1 MKITK
6 RQLKRIIKEEKANL
20 LSESGP
26 VANANRALGLYANI
40 STVDNMTDSL
50 HDLLQEVMMGAEE
63 DGMGVPEAER
73 ASRDAAIVAAAN
85 AFQGAGI
92 LDVYHN
98 LMRMLQR

>member
-6 RQLKRIIKEEKANL
+6 RQLRRIIKEEKANL
-20 LSESGP
+20 LSEAGP
-26 VANANRALGLYANI
+26 VANANRSLGLYANM
-40 STVDNMTDSL
+40 STVDNITDGL

-63 DGMGVPEAER
+63 DGMGEEDAER
-73 ASRDAAIVAAAN
+73 ASRDAAIVAVAN